1 MRAEPRPEPRPE
13 PRHLV
18 LNLLLGTAHRR
29 LSAREAIASCAL
41 FGIRENNVRVA
52 LARLAA
58 AGMIEA
64 IERGQYRLGPQ
75 AEGLAGDISTWR
87 DVEQRVRDWDG
98 GWIVVHVGALPRS
111 DRSAVRARERALG
124 LLGLREL
131 DAGLFVRPDNLRG
144 GVRAVRE
151 RLARL
156 GLGAE
161 AAVFVA
167 HDFDDERGRRAARL
181 WDTRALDRG
190 YRETGAL
197 LEAWLARWSAGEPSL
212 PIEAAARES
221 FLLGN
226 DAIRQ
231 LVFDPL
237 LPAPLVDVDE
247 RRAFVDAVR
256 RFDSIGHSIWRRF
269 LLGAT
274 GGLVRPERAALG
286 STIPAVPARTR
297 TRTRA
302 RSAALSSSTP
312 ETPS

>member
-1 MRAEPRPEPRPE
+1 MLPEA
-13 PRHLV
+13 RHLV

-29 LSAREAIASCAL
+29 LSAREAVASCAL

-58 AGMIEA
+58 AGMIES

-75 AEGLAGDISTWR
+75 AAGLAGDVSNWR
-87 DVEQRVRDWDG
+87 DVEARVRDWDG
-98 GWIVVHVGALPRS
+98 GWIAVHVGALSRS
-111 DRSAVRARERALG
+111 DRALRRARERALG

-131 DAGLFVRPDNLRG
+131 DGGLFVRPDNLAG
-144 GVRAVRE
+144 GVEAVRE

-167 HDFDDERGRRAARL
+167 HSLDDERKRRAERL
-181 WDTRALDRG
+181 WDAATLDRG
-190 YRETGAL
+190 YRETRATL
-197 LEAWLARWSAGEPSL
+197 DAWLARWSAGAPAL
-212 PIEAAARES
+212 ALEAAARES
-221 FLLGN
+221 FVLGN

-237 LPAPLVDVDE
+237 LPAPLVDVDA

-256 RFDSIGHSIWRRF
+256 RFDGIGHSIWRRF
-269 LLGAT
+269 LLGAA
-274 GGLVRPERAALG
+274 GGLVRPQRALA
-286 STIPAVPARTR
+286 SAMPAAPS
-297 TRTRA
+297 RA
-302 RSAALSSSTP
+302 KRAFPTSASKL
-312 ETPS
+312 ETT